1 MKTLTKFV
9 AVAGVATLALT
20 ACSSGQKA
28 SSESSSDAASKGASF
43 KACAVSD
50 AGGWDDKSF
59 NESAYNGLK
68 AAQSK
73 LRSTRQSPPPRQTSC
88 PTPNP
93 WFPTA
98 AT

>member
-68 AAQSK
+68 
-73 LRSTRQSPPPRQTSC
+73 SPPPRQTSF

-93 WFPTA
+93 WFPMA

>member
-50 AGGWDDKSF
+50 AGGWG
-59 NESAYNGLK
+59 EK
-68 AAQSK
+68 ALQKAPEK
-73 LRSTRQSPPPRQTSC
+73 RL
-88 PTPNP
+88 
-93 WFPTA
+93 
-98 AT
+98 

>member
-28 SSESSSDAASKGASF
+28 SSESSSAAASKGASF

-50 AGGWDDKSF
+50 AGL
-59 NESAYNGLK
+59 EAC
-68 AAQSK
+68 A
-73 LRSTRQSPPPRQTSC
+73 LRCCGGAR
-88 PTPNP
+88 
-93 WFPTA
+93 F
-98 AT
+98 